1 MSNKAHKNLNKGI
14 HYVFSEIQKTI
25 ETVGESGFVNM
36 LIELREDKELIYQN
50 EITKTVIQIVCNEFK
65 ISSKEVLYGKS
76 RQNDKT
82 HALGVITF
90 ILTNDFGYLLKDIS
104 FALNKNNTNLSRC
117 KTEVDNY
124 DPTHPLDEKRLEKMQ
139 NIQHK
144 IKIYKKHYEQ
154 QRQE

>member
-1 MSNKAHKNLNKGI
+1 MNKAHKNLNKSI

-50 EITKTVIQIVCNEFK
+50 EITKSVIQIVCSEFE
-65 ISSKEVLYGKS
+65 ISSKELLYGKS
-76 RQNDKT
+76 RLNDKT
-82 HALGVITF
+82 HALGIITY
-90 ILTNDFGYLLKDIS
+90 ILMNNFGYLLKDIS
-104 FALNKNNTNLSRC
+104 FALNKNNTNLSRY

-124 DPTHPLDEKRLEKMQ
+124 DPTHPLDVIRLDKMET
-139 NIQHK
+139 IEHK

-154 QRQE
+154 SRQD